1 MGLGILIFA
10 TAGSVI
16 GAMVGDESITV
27 SLYVGG
33 FLVGAFVGTK
43 VGRWIEARK
52 TEGAGSTNE
61 DPPAG

>member
-10 TAGSVI
+10 TAGAVI

-33 FLVGAFVGTK
+33 FLVGAFAGTN
-43 VGRWIEARK
+43 VGRWVEAQK
-52 TEGAGSTNE
+52 TAGADSTNE
-61 DPPAG
+61 DTPAK